1 MVTMTP
7 MKLTREQIMELQ
19 PHRDPILLVDEILE
33 LVPGD
38 YVIGRFY
45 VDPEMAVLKGH
56 FPGNP
61 MLPGIYIME
70 SAGQTSNMVRA
81 TMEQYKGKT
90 SIALGINYTR
100 FYKPVRP
107 GDTMEIHSKLVA
119 HREDKGILTMRSQVF
134 VNGELVAEVEAAS
147 AMR

>member
-1 MVTMTP
+1 MTP

-19 PHRDPILLVDEILE
+19 PHRDPILLVDEVLE

-45 VDPEMAVLKGH
+45 VDPEMPVLKGH
-56 FPGNP
+56 FPGDP

-81 TMEQYKGKT
+81 TMPQYKGKT

-100 FYKPVRP
+100 FYKKVRP

-119 HREDKGILTMRSQVF
+119 HREDKGILTMRSKVY
-134 VNGELVAEVEAAS
+134 VDGELVCEHEAAS